1 MRICVVGVG
10 YVGLVTSACL
20 AEAGSNVVCVDKDSE
35 KIAGLKKGVVPIYEP
50 GLTEMLNRNK
60 KLGRLHFTT
69 DLKYGLENCLII
81 FLAVGTPSASDGSSD
96 VSAVCAVAS
105 EIGEK
110 LTDYRIVATKS
121 TVPVGTHKRVT
132 DIIRSKSETPF
143 DYVSNPEFL
152 KEG

>member
-81 FLAVGTPSASDGSSD
+81 F
-96 VSAVCAVAS
+96 
-105 EIGEK
+105 
-110 LTDYRIVATKS
+110 
-121 TVPVGTHKRVT
+121 
-132 DIIRSKSETPF
+132 
-143 DYVSNPEFL
+143 
-152 KEG
+152 